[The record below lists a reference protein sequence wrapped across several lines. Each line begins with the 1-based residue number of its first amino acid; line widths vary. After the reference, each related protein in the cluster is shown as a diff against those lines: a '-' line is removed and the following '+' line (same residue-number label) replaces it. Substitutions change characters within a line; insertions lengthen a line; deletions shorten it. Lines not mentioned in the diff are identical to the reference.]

1 MASFEAYR
9 LDKLPKFDATWH
21 SQHRFK
27 ELKLMALFETYPLG
41 KLMKFVLD
49 IVNIDNGSGV
59 AVLNMSM
66 IIVLY

>member
-1 MASFEAYR
+1 
-9 LDKLPKFDATWH
+9 
-21 SQHRFK
+21 
-27 ELKLMALFETYPLG
+27 MALFETYPLG